1 MSHLVIGFTANLF
14 MGLLTKLQKIN
25 TDCSL
30 LVRASASRKLLVAIL
45 MFFLGP
51 SFPKKTTTAKNALDI
66 APKKF
71 FFFVKR
77 VIFH

>member
-1 MSHLVIGFTANLF
+1 MSDLVIGFTANLF
-14 MGLLTKLQKIN
+14 MEFLTKIQKIN

-51 SFPKKTTTAKNALDI
+51 LFPKKQLQQ
-66 APKKF
+66 
-71 FFFVKR
+71 R
-77 VIFH
+77 ML